1 MRTQLILTL
10 LLILSS
16 PLIGQTHKVSLLF
29 AGDAMQHK
37 NQLEDAK
44 QANGS
49 YDYSQYFA
57 EVQEDVK
64 AVDLAIVNLEVTLAG
79 TPHTGYPTFSAPD
92 EYALALKDAGF
103 GMFVTANNHS
113 ADRRKKGIDRTIDVL
128 NSLDIIHTG
137 TFKDT
142 LEREIYYP
150 LMLLQDGIRIAMLNY
165 TYGTNGIP
173 VTAPNIVN
181 IIDTVQIK
189 KDIADAHKLGAH
201 IIIANMHWGDEYVLK
216 QNKTQERLANFLVD
230 NGVHLVIGNHPHVV
244 QPVDIRRRGDS
255 IESIIVYSLGNYVS
269 GMRTVNTSG
278 GMTVRIDI
286 SKEPGEPVSIDAF
299 DYSLVWTH
307 KPKKNGVYTDF
318 KLLPVDKF
326 ENEKGKEA
334 LGADYAEMESFAK
347 AAREAIE
354 SMGAKKIYLVK

>member
-1 MRTQLILTL
+1 MSIRTQVLFTL
-10 LLILSS
+10 LLLFASEIL
-16 PLIGQTHKVSLLF
+16 GQTHKVSMLF

-37 NQLEDAK
+37 SQLEDAAK
-44 QANGS
+44 ADGS
-49 YDYSQYFA
+49 YDYSQYFQ
-57 EVQEDVK
+57 EVAKYNK

-79 TPHTGYPTFSAPD
+79 KPYTGYPAFGAPD
-92 EYALALKDAGF
+92 EFAVALKEAGF
-103 GMFVTANNHS
+103 DMFVTANNHA
-113 ADRRKKGIDRTIDVL
+113 ADRRKLGIERTVDVL

-137 TFKDT
+137 TFKDS

-189 KDIADAHKLGAH
+189 KDIADAKKLGAH
-201 IIIANMHWGDEYVLK
+201 IIVANMHWGEEYILK
-216 QNKTQERLANFLVD
+216 QNKTQERLANFLID
-230 NGVHLVIGNHPHVV
+230 NGVRLVIGNHPHVV
-244 QPVDIRRRGDS
+244 QPVDIRRKGDR

-278 GMTVRIDI
+278 GMTVRIDL
-286 SKEPGEPVSIDAF
+286 SKEPGEPVSIDFF

-307 KPKKNGVYTDF
+307 KPKVKGVYSNF
-318 KLLPVDKF
+318 RLLPVEEY
-326 ENEKGKEA
+326 ENESGKSI
-334 LGADYAEMESFAK
+334 LGTDYTEMESFAK
-347 AAREAIE
+347 AARTAIE
-354 SMGAKKIYLVK
+354 SLGATRQSR